1 MVNYKAEVIEEEY
14 VLRLFEKVKDDIR
27 RLNANVLPTIP
38 EQIRDSIIRI
48 VAIEVVATRIVTSAE
63 WN

>member
-1 MVNYKAEVIEEEY
+1 MNYKAEVIEEEY